1 MLESARGVNEM
12 HPTFEKFLEPIRDKS
27 LPIGERSFYASRE
40 MLLTNQANEVLKS
53 QGDIEGVK
61 FGEEYLRILRELIA
75 NGGLKVHTR

>member
-1 MLESARGVNEM
+1 MYA
-12 HPTFEKFLEPIRDKS
+12 TFEKFLEPIRDKS

-53 QGDIEGVK
+53 HGDIEGVK

-75 NGGLKVHTR
+75 SEGLKVQTR

>member
-1 MLESARGVNEM
+1 M